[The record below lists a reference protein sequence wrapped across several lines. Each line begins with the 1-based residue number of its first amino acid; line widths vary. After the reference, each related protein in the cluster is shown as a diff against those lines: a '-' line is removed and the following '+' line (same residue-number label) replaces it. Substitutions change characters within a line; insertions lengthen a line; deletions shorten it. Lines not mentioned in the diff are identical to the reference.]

1 MLPKAAG
8 GKQTGAAWI
17 NIWKFLQAAKLMLS
31 LLNKWVWRRTF
42 YSFRSGK
49 NPSISSLTHELAP
62 NALPPGGWLQVSDHR
77 FVMNLGRNFGF
88 TRKLVLWLVE
98 RTRVNTKLF
107 EQKKKIINVYILK
120 CIQAHNYVSWQPKH
134 IISSDSTLGTW
145 QTATHT
151 SIHASAN
158 NNISFVRQREAILC
172 KTDCMERKIIPFMP
186 FPLFFLHSPTH
197 TQIKL
202 YPETC

>member
-1 MLPKAAG
+1 M
-8 GKQTGAAWI
+8 
-17 NIWKFLQAAKLMLS
+17 N
-31 LLNKWVWRRTF
+31 
-42 YSFRSGK
+42 
-49 NPSISSLTHELAP
+49 
-62 NALPPGGWLQVSDHR
+62 WLQMHCPLVAGCR
-77 FVMNLGRNFGF
+77 FQIIALSWIWVETLGLHGSSSCDWLNGPESIPNFLN
-88 TRKLVLWLVE
+88 RK
-98 RTRVNTKLF
+98 
-107 EQKKKIINVYILK
+107 KKKIINVYILK

-186 FPLFFLHSPTH
+186 SFFFFFTFPHTH
-197 TQIKL
+197 TNQTVSRNMLTSCTDDAHKRFHAKV
-202 YPETC
+202 